1 MASSTETGEERLI
14 DAALCTV
21 DMDPFKV
28 LCFLSEG
35 KQNKRFKRRCMASA
49 VVVNGQYLL
58 LTSSSAIKDEDKKE
72 NLILKRFSR
81 KHFGRYTVEACFLK
95 EFGEFTFLKIKG
107 TPQDNGRLWYIRPLN
122 VKLPSSENLRALTSP
137 CAMENFKFK
146 FKCDG
151 EKGTIELISKRPVE
165 ETSIVGA
172 PIIIEQSGRFSVI
185 GVVGLTSERQLCP
198 CYLNESILAVK
209 LWKSDKKS
217 KRRSGFDLEELVS
230 VSEQS
235 EVSAQ
240 SEVLSTP
247 PPMQEAKKRV
257 LSWKKEDVAKWL
269 ESIGFDVGDNG
280 VRGNLDGR
288 ALCKLNELRKECPEF
303 FYSSIKTDLA
313 LSTVIDVMKFSEEL
327 MQLLN

>member
-1 MASSTETGEERLI
+1 MTGWSLSLVYPHVVPTEVVPLFSPNVCHIAEMASSTETGEERLT
-14 DAALCTV
+14 DADLCTG

-81 KHFGRYTVEACFLK
+81 KHFGRYTVEACFFK

-107 TPQDNGRLWYIRPLN
+107 TPQDNGRLWDIRSLN
-122 VKLPSSENLRALTSP
+122 VKLPSSENLKALISP

-185 GVVGLTSERQLCP
+185 GVVGLTSEKQLCP
-198 CYLNESILAVK
+198 CYLDKSILGESCFVCAHLHLVGIVF
-209 LWKSDKKS
+209 S
-217 KRRSGFDLEELVS
+217 K
-230 VSEQS
+230 
-235 EVSAQ
+235 
-240 SEVLSTP
+240 
-247 PPMQEAKKRV
+247 
-257 LSWKKEDVAKWL
+257 
-269 ESIGFDVGDNG
+269 
-280 VRGNLDGR
+280 
-288 ALCKLNELRKECPEF
+288 
-303 FYSSIKTDLA
+303 
-313 LSTVIDVMKFSEEL
+313 
-327 MQLLN
+327 